1 MFPGGVNPKQ
11 MAGMMRQFGIK
22 NQEIDASEVV
32 ITLRN
37 GKKIK
42 IVDPQVQSIEMKG
55 VKTYSVAGRE
65 VEEEGYPE
73 EDVQMVMEQTEASR
87 EDTLSA
93 LKETNGDIAQAIL
106 KLKK

>member
-32 ITLRN
+32 ITLKS
-37 GKKIK
+37 GKKIR
-42 IVDPQVQSIEMKG
+42 IVNPQVQSIEMKG

-65 VEEEGYPE
+65 VEEEGYLQ
-73 EDVQMVMEQTEASR
+73 EDVDLVSEQAACTKEEA
-87 EDTLSA
+87 LNA
-93 LKETNGDIAQAIL
+93 LKETNGDLVKAIM

>member
-22 NQEIDASEVV
+22 NQEVDAKEVV
-32 ITLRN
+32 ITLNN

-42 IVDPQVQSIEMKG
+42 IVDPQVQAIEMKG
-55 VKTYSVAGRE
+55 IKTYSVAGRE

-73 EDVQMVMEQTEASR
+73 EDVELVVEQAACTKEEA
-87 EDTLSA
+87 LNA
-93 LKETNGDIAQAIL
+93 LKETDGDLVKAIM